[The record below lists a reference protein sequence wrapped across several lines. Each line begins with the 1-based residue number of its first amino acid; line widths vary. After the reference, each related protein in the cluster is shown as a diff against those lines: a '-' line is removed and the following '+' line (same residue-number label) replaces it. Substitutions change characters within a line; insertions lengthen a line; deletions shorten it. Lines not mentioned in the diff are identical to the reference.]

1 MVGVPT
7 PGGVARPVDV
17 AEAEPGRLGI
27 IEEDLPPGRSIGRG
41 GEGDGAILSP
51 RGVEAALRDEVR
63 ALGAFGFGIPINKN
77 KSAWFYGKAMP
88 GRDGGVSRQLYDAA
102 PSGGVAG

>member
-41 GEGDGAILSP
+41 GEGDGAILGP
-51 RGVEAALRDEVR
+51 RGVEAALHDEVNT
-63 ALGAFGFGIPINKN
+63 P
-77 KSAWFYGKAMP
+77 YGQVVQSMRIEMND
-88 GRDGGVSRQLYDAA
+88 GRLYTIGV
-102 PSGGVAG
+102 